1 MVQSIYCEKWFP
13 ISGGTACLSRKS
25 HVQRLQTDDAMFS
38 HKNKINVSCNICSFY
53 FISARLHV
61 CDEINVKNAKRSIYF
76 VLFLFPVRCADGLRH
91 YRHNDHEFS
100 VYSPGAA
107 TLFDVVVAG
116 SRRTNCS
123 NHVKS
128 RQVAFNEQRWHPHL

>member
-13 ISGGTACLSRKS
+13 ISDGTACLSRKS

-61 CDEINVKNAKRSIYF
+61 CDEINVKKTLKEAFTLLYF
-76 VLFLFPVRCADGLRH
+76 YFLLDVRTA
-91 YRHNDHEFS
+91 
-100 VYSPGAA
+100 
-107 TLFDVVVAG
+107 
-116 SRRTNCS
+116 
-123 NHVKS
+123 
-128 RQVAFNEQRWHPHL
+128 